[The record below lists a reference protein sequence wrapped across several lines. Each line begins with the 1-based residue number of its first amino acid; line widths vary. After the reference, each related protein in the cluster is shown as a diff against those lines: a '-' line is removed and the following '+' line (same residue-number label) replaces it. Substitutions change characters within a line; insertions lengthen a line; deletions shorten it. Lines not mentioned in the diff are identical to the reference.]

1 MANTGVILYPEQETI
16 LELLSNEQRGILLTA
31 LFSMAKGETP
41 QIEDK
46 VVAMAFKIFQMRQ
59 DWNNIHYEEV
69 RKARSEAGKKGGAPK
84 GNKNA
89 SKNNQETTE
98 EQPSDNQSE
107 TEFAEDDSKKWQTIT
122 NDNKVIT
129 KQAKQPKTSKNN
141 QNKPININI
150 NKNIIRSNTEVL
162 SRVNNTHAGARVE
175 QMEQNGTLATLQ
187 DYARELIQDE
197 IFAERTAMTLHAT
210 PEDVLI
216 LVNTFNN
223 EQSIKQTAHA
233 DYNDYRRHAYDWIR
247 IQIEK
252 QEKER
257 KHGNPID
264 NIRQAQERQLARLN
278 KIAARDGK
286 VFEPLSNTF

>member
-1 MANTGVILYPEQETI
+1 
-16 LELLSNEQRGILLTA
+16 
-31 LFSMAKGETP
+31 MAKGETP

-98 EQPSDNQSE
+98 EQPSDNQNE
-107 TEFAEDDSKKWQTIT
+107 TEFVEDDNKKWQTIT

-162 SRVNNTHAGARVE
+162 SRVNNTHAGTPE
-175 QMEQNGTLATLQ
+175 
-187 DYARELIQDE
+187 DFARELIQDE
-197 IFAERTAMTLHAT
+197 NFAERTAMNFHVAA
-210 PEDVLI
+210 EDILI
-216 LVNTFNN
+216 LVNSFNN
-223 EQSIKQTAHA
+223 EQAVKGVAHV

-252 QEKER
+252 KEKER

-264 NIRQAQERQLARLN
+264 NIREAQERQIARLN
-278 KIAARDGK
+278 KIAARDGG
-286 VFEPLSNTF
+286 VLETIPEPF

>member
-1 MANTGVILYPEQETI
+1 MRNGFMLFNDHYDCIRTLSAEQKGM
-16 LELLSNEQRGILLTA
+16 LLDA
-31 LFSMAKGETP
+31 LFTYSITGNVPEDMDGTIMMAFNFMAKAMDVAF
-41 QIEDK
+41 DK
-46 VVAMAFKIFQMRQ
+46 
-59 DWNNIHYEEV
+59 YEQAQVERTERDEEIR
-69 RKARSEAGKKGGAPK
+69 RKRSEAGKKHT
-84 GNKNA
+84 GNQYTRAKE
-89 SKNNQETTE
+89 K
-98 EQPSDNQSE
+98 EQ
-107 TEFAEDDSKKWQTIT
+107 
-122 NDNKVIT
+122 
-129 KQAKQPKTSKNN
+129 
-141 QNKPININI
+141 
-150 NKNIIRSNTEVL
+150 
-162 SRVNNTHAGARVE
+162 AREKME
-175 QMEQNGTLATLQ
+175 QMEQNGTKWDINNKINIKYNNIAQSNTNVLECVNNTHAGTQEDL
-187 DYARELIQDE
+187 ARELIQDE

-278 KIAARDGK
+278 KIAARDRE
-286 VFEPLSNTF
+286 VFEPLSNPF

>member
-1 MANTGVILYPEQETI
+1 MRNGFMLFNDHYACIRTLSAEQKGM
-16 LELLSNEQRGILLTA
+16 LLDA
-31 LFSMAKGETP
+31 LFTYSITGKVP
-41 QIEDK
+41 EDMDGTIM
-46 VVAMAFKIFQMRQ
+46 MAFNFMSKAMDVAF
-59 DWNNIHYEEV
+59 DKYEQAQAERAERDEEIS
-69 RKARSEAGKKGGAPK
+69 RKRAEAGRKGMEKRWGERQAKQANQAKTTPK
-84 GNKNA
+84 QPQNNPTENDNKNN
-89 SKNNQETTE
+89 KTIT
-98 EQPSDNQSE
+98 
-107 TEFAEDDSKKWQTIT
+107 KIT
-122 NDNKVIT
+122 NDNK
-129 KQAKQPKTSKNN
+129 NN
-141 QNKPININI
+141 TNNKINIKYNNI
-150 NKNIIRSNTEVL
+150 AHSNTNVL
-162 SRVNNTHAGARVE
+162 SCVNNTHARAEVE

-286 VFEPLSNTF
+286 VFEPLSNSF

>member
-1 MANTGVILYPEQETI
+1 MANTGVILYSEQETI

-31 LFSMAKGETP
+31 LFSLAKGETP

-59 DWNNIHYEEV
+59 DWNNIHYDDV
-69 RKARSEAGKKGGAPK
+69 RKARSEAGKRGGAPK

-98 EQPSDNQSE
+98 EQPNDNQSE
-107 TEFAEDDSKKWQTIT
+107 TEFDDSKSWQMVT
-122 NDNKVIT
+122 NDNKSWQMVTNDNKAIT
-129 KQAKQPKTSKNN
+129 KQAKQAKTSKNN

-150 NKNIIRSNTEVL
+150 NKNIIHSKTNVL
-162 SRVNNTHAGARVE
+162 SCVKDAHADTREEYGK
-175 QMEQNGTLATLQ
+175 
-187 DYARELIQDE
+187 ELIQDE
-197 IFAERTAMTLHAT
+197 NFAERTAMNFHVAA
-210 PEDVLI
+210 EDILI
-216 LVNTFNN
+216 LVNSFNN
-223 EQSIKQTAHA
+223 EQAVKGVAHV

-252 QEKER
+252 KEKER

-264 NIRQAQERQLARLN
+264 NIREAQERQIARLN
-278 KIAARDGK
+278 KIAARDGG
-286 VFEPLSNTF
+286 VLEAIPEPF